1 MSFHEQV
8 GGVIGKIFIQLA
20 KQSVCQSQSSGHST
34 DEMMYAI
41 FGNYHIFTKILCS
54 LWTEQ
59 DIPSLKYLARYTGLL
74 VFLTEVTEPYRSV
87 IAWLVWPWLVPADP
101 HFHLAC

>member
-41 FGNYHIFTKILCS
+41 FWNYHIFTKILCS
-54 LWTEQ
+54 L
-59 DIPSLKYLARYTGLL
+59 
-74 VFLTEVTEPYRSV
+74 
-87 IAWLVWPWLVPADP
+87 
-101 HFHLAC
+101 